1 MIQYN
6 RFEIKDFQG
15 QDCGDRVRIAVITD
29 IHGNRQALEA
39 IIEDLEH
46 QDVDEVV
53 VIGDTVN
60 MLPDSRRCWQ
70 MVQALTKNVLKGN
83 HEFLTH
89 DFQALSAKDPMYSSD
104 RFAPLRACVGQFPV
118 EELDQMRALP
128 MTLHYPDLL
137 LTHATPRNLFESIGE
152 DTTLEQLRE
161 MFADS
166 SEPFIVRGHNH
177 SWLEQRFDDRLV
189 TTLGSAGIPLDG
201 DTRTRYGILTRTKSW
216 RLEERFLKYDHVG
229 LLAQMNDDYLESHG
243 GLGLIVRHE
252 LVTAQHHLYPFFE
265 RHLAAV
271 DAGELSLWDAAKLY
285 LES

>member
-1 MIQYN
+1 
-6 RFEIKDFQG
+6 
-15 QDCGDRVRIAVITD
+15 VRIAIITD

-46 QDVDEVV
+46 QDVDEIVV
-53 VIGDTVN
+53 AGDTLN
-60 MLPDSRRCWQ
+60 MLPDSKRCWQ
-70 MVQALTKNVLKGN
+70 MVLALTKNVIKGN

-89 DFQALSAKDPMYSSD
+89 DFQELLAKDAVYSSD
-104 RFAPLRACVGQFPV
+104 RFAPLRACVAQFSS

-128 MTLHYPDLL
+128 MMLHRPDLL
-137 LTHATPRNLFESIGE
+137 LTHATPRNLFESINE
-152 DTTLEQLRE
+152 ETTPNQLRE

-177 SWLEQRFDDRLV
+177 VFLEQRFDDRVV

-201 DTRTRYGILTRTKSW
+201 DTRTRYSILTRTKTW
-216 RLEERFLKYDHVG
+216 TLEERFLNYDHAG
-229 LLAQMNDDYLESHG
+229 LLAELNDDYLETHG

-252 LVTAQHHLYPFFE
+252 IVMAEHHLYPFFRQYLE
-265 RHLAAV
+265 AV
-271 DAGELSLWDAAKLY
+271 EAGELSLWNAAKQY

>member
-1 MIQYN
+1 
-6 RFEIKDFQG
+6 
-15 QDCGDRVRIAVITD
+15 VRIAIITD

-46 QDVDEVV
+46 QDIDEIVV
-53 VIGDTVN
+53 AGDTVN

-70 MVQALTKNVLKGN
+70 MVRALTKNVLKGN

-89 DFQALSAKDPMYSSD
+89 DFQELRAKDSVYSSD
-104 RFAPLRACVGQFPV
+104 RFAPLRACVAQFSV
-118 EELDQMRALP
+118 EDLDQMRELP
-128 MTLHYPDLL
+128 STLHYPDLL
-137 LTHATPRNLFESIGE
+137 LTHATPRNLFESITR

-177 SWLEQRFDDRLV
+177 VWLEQRFDHHGDDRLL

-216 RLEERFLKYDHVG
+216 TLEERFLNYDHTG
-229 LLAQMNDDYLESHG
+229 LLAQMGDDYLETHG
-243 GLGLIVRHE
+243 GLGLIVCHE
-252 LVTAQHHLYPFFE
+252 ILTAEHHLYPFFQHYLE
-265 RHLAAV
+265 AV
-271 DAGELSLWDAAKLY
+271 DAGELTLWDAAKKY
-285 LES
+285 LER

>member
-1 MIQYN
+1 M
-6 RFEIKDFQG
+6 
-15 QDCGDRVRIAVITD
+15 RIAIITD

-39 IIEDLEH
+39 IIADLER
-46 QDVDEVV
+46 QDVDEIVV
-53 VIGDTVN
+53 AGDTVN

-70 MVQALTKNVLKGN
+70 MVQALTRNVIKGN

-89 DFQALSAKDPMYSSD
+89 DFQDLLAKDAVYSSD
-104 RFAPLRACVGQFPV
+104 RFAPLRACVAQFSN

-128 MTLHYPDLL
+128 ITLHYPDLL
-137 LTHATPRNLFESIGE
+137 LTHATPRNLFESIGLE
-152 DTTLEQLRE
+152 TTPDQLRE

-177 SWLEQRFDDRLV
+177 VFLEQHFDHHGSKRIV

-216 RLEERFLKYDHVG
+216 TLEERFLAYDHAG
-229 LLAQMNDDYLESHG
+229 LLAQMGDDYLETHG

-252 LVTAQHHLYPFFE
+252 MVTAKHHLYPFFE
-265 RHLAAV
+265 RYLAVV
-271 DAGELSLWDAAKLY
+271 DAGELSLWDAAQKY
-285 LES
+285 LET